1 MKAKRLW
8 NERTRLIL
16 IMELAIVLPAAVLVI
31 LSATHLKH
39 IQRDRGVE
47 ALFQREFGE
56 ALAISEKRLNHK
68 AYELMDDVR
77 KDFPAPGNACSG
89 NLDRILAGHPYVAH
103 VFLYT
108 PEGGIVF
115 RSQPYRLQDSGFH
128 QEAEYLSTMFAGW
141 FKVDFSDMT
150 EKLTKLQKKGT
161 PYYFDGTWS
170 PRGDKRVYQTIAIFP
185 TIDEKTGTKALAG
198 IAFDGDYLRDQF
210 FPQMLNE
217 VMSRNVAEAQ
227 TDKNTVI
234 MVHGKSESSPLA
246 ACDGWDGG
254 TPEVERNM
262 EAVFPGLALGIK
274 LRGTTLAAIG
284 QHFFR
289 SSFLTL
295 AGLSLVLACGIAL
308 TYRNVSKEMALAR
321 LKSDFVSN
329 VSHELRT
336 PLSLIRLYAETLE
349 MGRLTSPEK
358 YQEYYCIIRKESER

>member
-1 MKAKRLW
+1 
-8 NERTRLIL
+8 
-16 IMELAIVLPAAVLVI
+16 
-31 LSATHLKH
+31 
-39 IQRDRGVE
+39 
-47 ALFQREFGE
+47 
-56 ALAISEKRLNHK
+56 
-68 AYELMDDVR
+68 
-77 KDFPAPGNACSG
+77 
-89 NLDRILAGHPYVAH
+89 
-103 VFLYT
+103 
-108 PEGGIVF
+108 
-115 RSQPYRLQDSGFH
+115 
-128 QEAEYLSTMFAGW
+128 MFAGW
-141 FKVDFSDMT
+141 LKVDFYNMT
-150 EKLTKLQKKGT
+150 EKFNKPQKKGT
-161 PYYFDGTWS
+161 PYYFDCTWS

-185 TIDEKTGTKALAG
+185 TIDEKTGTIALAG

-295 AGLSLVLACGIAL
+295 AGRSLVLARSEERRVGKECM
-308 TYRNVSKEMALAR
+308 YRVLPDR
-321 LKSDFVSN
+321 
-329 VSHELRT
+329 
-336 PLSLIRLYAETLE
+336 
-349 MGRLTSPEK
+349 
-358 YQEYYCIIRKESER
+358 